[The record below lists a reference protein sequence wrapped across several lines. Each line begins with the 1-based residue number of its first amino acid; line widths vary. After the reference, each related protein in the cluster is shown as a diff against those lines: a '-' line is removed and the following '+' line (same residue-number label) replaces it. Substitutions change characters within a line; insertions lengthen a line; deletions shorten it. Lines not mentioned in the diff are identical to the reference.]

1 MVLGW
6 FAAPSLARQNGSKFG
21 QKKAIG
27 PAKIAW
33 DIDIAATD
41 VPSPVAY
48 DGKLFLCGD
57 RGDVT
62 SIDAA
67 TGKEVW
73 TTRLPRNRYPFSAS
87 PVIAEG
93 KLYATRENGTTYVL
107 ELAAEPK
114 LVATNALRENTYAT
128 PVLLDGHIFLRTSDF
143 LFCIADVP

>member
-1 MVLGW
+1 
-6 FAAPSLARQNGSKFG
+6 
-21 QKKAIG
+21 
-27 PAKIAW
+27 
-33 DIDIAATD
+33 
-41 VPSPVAY
+41 
-48 DGKLFLCGD
+48 LCGD

-114 LVATNALRENTYAT
+114 LVATNSLRENTYAT
-128 PVLLDGHIFLRTSDF
+128 PVLLDGNIFLRTSDF